1 MMNPSDRKTEERR
14 QKSPTNGQMGGAAV
28 LGGVTALAVGGG
40 PIVALAAAG
49 GMVAT
54 ANNKGTAGD
63 VARLAGGVVTSTGK
77 QINNFNKK
85 HRVVEKTTNGVAKGV
100 VKVLTINPLDVALT
114 TTIISAATVCTIVK
128 MARGETNIPEDDDE
142 ENRSSTSQ

>member
-100 VKVLTINPLDVALT
+100 VKVLTINPIDVALT
-114 TTIISAATVCTIVK
+114 TTIISAATVCAIAKV
-128 MARGETNIPEDDDE
+128 ARGETIPENDDE
-142 ENRSSTSQ
+142 ENRSSKSQ